1 MSRSTPYAKTAV
13 VDACRIH
20 QRPDGTFPRKALQ
33 AVADAYKHPIS
44 TVRRWL
50 SEAGLEPSADA
61 ETIYDVVAESLA
73 EHIEAEGFNPG
84 HAILATLAATA
95 GNMKSAHRLAKTVLG
110 YDKGYRSF
118 VRDIGKQDPALV
130 ASARG
135 GFAAMT
141 SKWIYM
147 KNFIPHRNHTWY
159 LDHTQA
165 DIEVLPDHGCQKFRP
180 WVSVLVDG
188 CTGMWLA
195 AIVWPEHVNAERVA
209 MAIAR
214 AAAGDSVDS
223 GPPRVGGLPTNI
235 VFDNAAEHL
244 SDAVL
249 EGCVRLGIAV
259 SPITPYRSWEN
270 GKVET
275 AHGHLAEGLLS
286 MLPGYTKGGTNEK
299 KKPRLI
305 REQPVAKD
313 GRPNLLTMT
322 SLQALVEEYRLER
335 NRTVL
340 DRHGR
345 TPQERWDDDQ
355 TPLYF
360 MKHEVVLANMAKS
373 DRLHVVNKAG
383 IRFRNR
389 DYVAA
394 CLAPHVKQKVQVR
407 HMPTVT
413 EWIETFTPEGTYI
426 GRAYQAE
433 TLSPEERE
441 KIILHRARTQ
451 KAARRV
457 EALGL
462 LHRDHLAQAIAD
474 KHAPEDLPPAL
485 PMSAI
490 LEADPPP
497 APQLPPVRA
506 RHRREKDHDAAW
518 DSLVDN
524 QSLDDF
530 EIDPT
535 GVSHD

>member
-1 MSRSTPYAKTAV
+1 MSRSTLNAKTAV
-13 VDACRIH
+13 VEACRLH

-33 AVADAYKHPIS
+33 AVADAYRHPLS
-44 TVRRWL
+44 TVRRWV
-50 SEAGLEPSADA
+50 SEAGLEPSAA
-61 ETIYDVVAESLA
+61 PASIYDVVAESLA
-73 EHIEAEGFNPG
+73 EHIEAEGLDQG
-84 HAILATLAATA
+84 HALLATLAATA
-95 GNMKSAHRLAKTVLG
+95 GNMKSAHRLAKSVLG

-147 KNFIPHRNHTWY
+147 KNRIPHRNHTWY

-165 DIEVLPDHGCQKFRP
+165 DIEVLPDRGHQKFRP
-180 WVSVLVDG
+180 WCTVLVDG
-188 CTGMWLA
+188 CTGMWMA
-195 AIVWPEHVNAERVA
+195 AILWPDHVNAERVA
-209 MAIAR
+209 MGIAR
-214 AAAGDSVDS
+214 AAAGDSEDD

-249 EGCVRLGIAV
+249 EGCVRLGIAA

-299 KKPRLI
+299 KRPRLV
-305 REQPVAKD
+305 REKPVGKD
-313 GRPNLLTMT
+313 GRPNLLTFT

-389 DYVAA
+389 DYIAA
-394 CLAPHVKQKVQVR
+394 CLAPHARTQVQVR

-413 EWIETFTPEGTYI
+413 AWIETFTPEGKYI
-426 GRAYQAE
+426 GRAHLAD
-433 TLSPEERE
+433 TLSAEERE
-441 KIILHRARTQ
+441 KIILQRARTQ
-451 KAARRV
+451 KAARRI

-462 LHRDHLAQAIAD
+462 QHRDHMAHAITD
-474 KHAPEDLPPAL
+474 KHDPEDLPAAL
-485 PMSAI
+485 PMVAI
-490 LEADPPP
+490 LEPDTPP
-497 APQLPPVRA
+497 APQLPPVTA
-506 RHRREKDHDAAW
+506 RHHRAKDHDAAW
-518 DSLVDN
+518 DALVHN

-535 GVSHD
+535 GVSHG